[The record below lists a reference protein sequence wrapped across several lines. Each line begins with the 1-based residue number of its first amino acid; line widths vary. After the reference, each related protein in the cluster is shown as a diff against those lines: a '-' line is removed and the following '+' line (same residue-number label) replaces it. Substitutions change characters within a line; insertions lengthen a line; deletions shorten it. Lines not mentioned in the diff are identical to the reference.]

1 MTEVIKTDSFF
12 GHPVGLSTLFLT
24 EMWERFSYYGMRA
37 LLILYLTK
45 HFLFGDARAG
55 MIYGSYV
62 ALIYGLPLLG
72 GIVADRYLGIKKAV
86 TFGAILLVIGHI
98 SMALEG
104 EQAYISNDKIIRS
117 DFHLSIFF
125 LSISFIAVG
134 VGFLKANIS
143 NLVGSLYSKNDP
155 KRDSGFTIFYMGINL
170 GAFTATLVC
179 AYLGETYGWKYGF
192 GVAGLGM
199 FFGLMIFRRG
209 LNNLRDIGLPPDP
222 EHLKKKY
229 FGICVE
235 NIIYV
240 SSLFF
245 IFLIWFLFR
254 NIGDFGLIL
263 AILGGSVLS
272 WLGYYLFKNCN
283 SVERKQTF
291 MMLVLMAFSIF
302 FWALFEQAASSV
314 TLFTDRNVDFGDTLS
329 AGMIQALNPLFIV
342 IFAPVFAWLW
352 VFLGKRNID
361 PHPGYKF
368 GIAILL
374 VGLGFFSLVIGKDFS
389 GDSFK
394 VPLLFLAAMYLF
406 HTFGELCLSPVGLSM
421 VTKLSI
427 PRIAGFMM
435 GVWFLSSSLA
445 GYVSGII
452 ASSMAIS
459 KKSLESIENPS
470 ATLNNYIANFEALS
484 TLSLAFGLFLLIL
497 TPIMKKYLKA

>member
-1 MTEVIKTDSFF
+1 MTEAIKTDSFF
-12 GHPVGLSTLFLT
+12 GHPVGLGTLFLT

-45 HFLFGDARAG
+45 HFLFSDARAG

-72 GIVADRYLGIKKAV
+72 GILADRYLGIKKAV

-104 EQAYISNDKIIRS
+104 DKAYISNDIIFRS
-117 DFHLSIFF
+117 NFHLSIFF

-199 FFGLMIFRRG
+199 LFGLMIFRRG

-254 NIGDFGLIL
+254 NIGNFGLIL

-314 TLFTDRNVDFGDTLS
+314 TLFTDRNVDFGNTLS

-394 VPLLFLAAMYLF
+394 VPLLFLVAMYLF

-452 ASSMAIS
+452 ASSMALS
-459 KKSLESIENPS
+459 KKSLESIEDPS

>member
-1 MTEVIKTDSFF
+1 M
-12 GHPVGLSTLFLT
+12 
-24 EMWERFSYYGMRA
+24 
-37 LLILYLTK
+37 
-45 HFLFGDARAG
+45 
-55 MIYGSYV
+55 
-62 ALIYGLPLLG
+62 
-72 GIVADRYLGIKKAV
+72 ADRYLGIKKAV

-104 EQAYISNDKIIRS
+104 DKAYISNDMVVRS
-117 DFHLSIFF
+117 NFHLSIFF

-143 NLVGSLYSKNDP
+143 NLVGSLYSKDDP

-170 GAFTATLVC
+170 GAFTATLAC

-192 GVAGLGM
+192 GLAGLGM
-199 FFGLMIFRRG
+199 IFGLMIFRKG
-209 LNNLRDIGLPPDP
+209 LNKLKGIGLPPNP
-222 EHLKKKY
+222 EYLKKRY
-229 FGICVE
+229 LGISVE
-235 NIIYV
+235 NIIYI

-245 IFLIWFLFR
+245 IFFVWFLFKS
-254 NIGDFGLIL
+254 IGNFGLIL
-263 AILGGSVLS
+263 GILGGVVLS
-272 WLGYYLFKNCN
+272 WLGFYLFTNCN
-283 SVERKQTF
+283 TFERKQT
-291 MMLVLMAFSIF
+291 MLLMVLMAFSIF

-314 TLFTDRNVDFGDTLS
+314 TLFTDRNVNFGDTLS

-342 IFAPVFAWLW
+342 LFAPVFAWLW

-374 VGLGFFSLVIGKDFS
+374 VGLGFFFLVIGKGFADE
-389 GDSFK
+389 SFRI
-394 VPLLFLAAMYLF
+394 PILFLAAMYLS

-435 GVWFLSSSLA
+435 GIWFLSSSLA

-452 ASSMAIS
+452 ASSMALS
-459 KKSLESIENPS
+459 KESFDSITDPS

-484 TLSLAFGLFLLIL
+484 ILSLAVGFFLLIL

>member
-1 MTEVIKTDSFF
+1 MTEAIKKDSFF

-86 TFGAILLVIGHI
+86 TFGAILLVIGHM

-104 EQAYISNDKIIRS
+104 DQAYISNNMVVRS
-117 DFHLSIFF
+117 NFHLSVFF

-143 NLVGSLYSKNDP
+143 NLVGSLYSKDDP

-170 GAFTATLVC
+170 GAFAATLVC
-179 AYLGETYGWKYGF
+179 AYLGEKYGWKYGF
-192 GVAGLGM
+192 GAAGFGMLLG
-199 FFGLMIFRRG
+199 LTIFRRG
-209 LNNLRDIGLPPDP
+209 LNKLKGIGLPPNP
-222 EHLKKKY
+222 ELLVKKY
-229 FGICVE
+229 FGVSVE
-235 NIIYV
+235 NIIYIL
-240 SSLFF
+240 SLFF
-245 IFLIWFLFR
+245 ILLVWFLFR
-254 NIGDFGLIL
+254 NVGNFGLIL
-263 AILGGSVLS
+263 GILGGAVLA
-272 WLGYYLFKNCN
+272 WLGFYLFTSCN
-283 SVERKQTF
+283 AVERKQTLL
-291 MMLVLMAFSIF
+291 MLILMAFSIF

-342 IFAPVFAWLW
+342 LFAPVFASLW
-352 VFLGKRNID
+352 AFLGKRNID
-361 PHPGYKF
+361 PHSGYKF
-368 GIAILL
+368 GLAILL
-374 VGLGFFSLVIGKDFS
+374 VGLGFFSLVIGRSFS
-389 GDSFK
+389 DDAFK
-394 VPLLFLAAMYLF
+394 IPLLFLALMYLF

-435 GVWFLSSSLA
+435 GVWFLSSSMA

-452 ASSMAIS
+452 ASSMALS
-459 KKSLESIENPS
+459 KKSFESIKDPS
-470 ATLNNYIANFEALS
+470 VTLDNYITNFESLS
-484 TLSLAFGLFLLIL
+484 ILSLAVGFFLLIL